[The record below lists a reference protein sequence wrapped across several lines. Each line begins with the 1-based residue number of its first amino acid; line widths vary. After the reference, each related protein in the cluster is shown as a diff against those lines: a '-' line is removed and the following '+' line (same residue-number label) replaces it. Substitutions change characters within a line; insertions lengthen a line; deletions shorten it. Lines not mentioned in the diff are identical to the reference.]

1 MTALSGVTAISFDVD
16 NTLWDFDEVMRGAL
30 GAVLEKLSQ
39 IDPEAA
45 RSLDIDRMVA
55 IRNETQDRLRGRVND
70 LNAVREESMKQTL
83 REAGRPDD
91 ELGSHLTQVYFHR
104 RDAARAL
111 FPDVRPALERLA
123 PSYRLGLLSNGNT
136 GADALGIGG
145 MVSFP
150 SRRTTAG

>member
-55 IRNETQDRLRGRVND
+55 IRNETQ
-70 LNAVREESMKQTL
+70 E
-83 REAGRPDD
+83 
-91 ELGSHLTQVYFHR
+91 
-104 RDAARAL
+104 
-111 FPDVRPALERLA
+111 
-123 PSYRLGLLSNGNT
+123 T
-136 GADALGIGG
+136 G
-145 MVSFP
+145 
-150 SRRTTAG
+150 